1 MNCNKQPVGGPRVQK
16 VEGDQSPWLLCSA
29 YAPSQSLTKRDT
41 DRPLNQSMS
50 DCYQM
55 PSHLI
60 QPVVTEKKR
69 VVLVVQTRDRKVA
82 GLTPSWGG
90 YQVLFYIAHTLVR
103 GRLFRTTTTSLNF
116 YWMAAA
122 TRCAHACICQR
133 DGISLHQVVCSR
145 STTANEAQNNSNIH
159 HSLVDCCPID
169 AVLIQQSL
177 QFVDP
182 CPQLPIFLK

>member
-1 MNCNKQPVGGPRVQK
+1 MVVVQCLCTQPVSHKKRHWSSTKSVN
-16 VEGDQSPWLLCSA
+16 EWLLSDA
-29 YAPSQSLTKRDT
+29 ESLDPAGRDWKEKGSLGGADSWSKGRWFDSQL
-41 DRPLNQSMS
+41 
-50 DCYQM
+50 
-55 PSHLI
+55 
-60 QPVVTEKKR
+60 
-69 VVLVVQTRDRKVA
+69 
-82 GLTPSWGG
+82 GG